1 MADKLERTYN
11 VPLRSGFIK
20 TPAYKKAKKAVNTM
34 KEFMFK
40 HMKAEE
46 VKIGP
51 ELNKKLWKHG
61 MKNPPHHVKVTA
73 VKEDGVVKVELEGVE
88 FKSLKPKGKEEKA
101 TGLKGKLESLTKG
114 KEKTEET
121 KAESKKEKEAKPKAE
136 EKKPVKA
143 ESPKP
148 AEKKVEVKKPEVKKE
163 APKSEV
169 KQ

>member
-20 TPAYKKAKKAVNTM
+20 VPAYKKAKKAVNTM
-34 KEFMFK
+34 KEFMIK

-61 MKNPPHHVKVTA
+61 IKNPPHHVKVTA
-73 VKEDGVVKVELEGVE
+73 VKEDGVVRVELEGVE
-88 FKSLKPKGKEEKA
+88 FKTIKPKGKEEKA

-114 KEKTEET
+114 KEKAEEKAET
-121 KAESKKEKEAKPKAE
+121 KKEAKPKAE
-136 EKKPVKA
+136 EKKAETKPVKA
-143 ESPKP
+143 EAPKP
-148 AEKKVEVKKPEVKKE
+148 AAKQEAKPEAKKE
-163 APKSEV
+163 TAPEAK
-169 KQ
+169 K